1 MDFSTDYK
9 VLKVWSF
16 EQSLNVSGT
25 YFNLNLNQ
33 TFYLQVEICEQCP
46 VGLKKSIYPKVEA

>member
-1 MDFSTDYK
+1 MDFSTDYE

-25 YFNLNLNQ
+25 HFNLSLNQ

-46 VGLKKSIYPKVEA
+46 AGLKKSIHPKVEA